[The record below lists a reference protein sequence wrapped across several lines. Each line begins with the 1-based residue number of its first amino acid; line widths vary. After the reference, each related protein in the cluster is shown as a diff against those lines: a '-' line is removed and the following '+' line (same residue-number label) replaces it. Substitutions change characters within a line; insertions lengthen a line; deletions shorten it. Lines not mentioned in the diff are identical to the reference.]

1 MFACEIGHFRKDTAG
16 FLPDSPKVKQ
26 CEDMS
31 AVVAED
37 GSIGSL
43 TFVSLNSRLESNKA
57 EEENFRGAGVPGTMT
72 LHRVT
77 RMLGPLGQILD
88 TVRAPYSTTS
98 GCDCVKLRL

>member
-57 EEENFRGAGVPGTMT
+57 EEEKFRGAGVPGTMT
-72 LHRVT
+72 APSGHEDAWAPRPN
-77 RMLGPLGQILD
+77 LGYG
-88 TVRAPYSTTS
+88 
-98 GCDCVKLRL
+98 